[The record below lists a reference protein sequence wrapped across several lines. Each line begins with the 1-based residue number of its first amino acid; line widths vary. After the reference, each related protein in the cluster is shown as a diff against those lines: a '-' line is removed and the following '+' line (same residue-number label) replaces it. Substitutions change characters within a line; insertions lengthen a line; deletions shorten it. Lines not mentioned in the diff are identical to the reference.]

1 MGLRCGNGQAREP
14 WYAGTNVYGGS
25 MAMNE
30 EDERPVL
37 TPIALDR
44 LGVAEL
50 ERYIAALR
58 AEIERAEEMSP
69 QNRAIAV
76 RPTICSSFR

>member
-1 MGLRCGNGQAREP
+1 MGLRCGSGQAREP
-14 WYAGTNVYGGS
+14 WYAGSNVYGGI

-30 EDERPVL
+30 EDERPVP
-37 TPIALDR
+37 TAIALDR

-58 AEIERAEEMSP
+58 AEIERAEGY
-69 QNRAIAV
+69 IAAKQSQ
-76 RPTICSSFR
+76 RGAADDLFKF